1 MALGLSS
8 DVTKAKRIVFQLL
21 KFRARSRKE
30 IEDRLKK
37 KKFTRETIDTVIDYF
52 DKVDLINDEEFAS
65 SWMKSRLRKPLG
77 LRRISFEL
85 KQKGITEEIIE
96 QLKSNIKD
104 NYNEYEVVSEL
115 AKGKLKKLMNLDSN
129 KARGRIYSFLIR
141 RGFSIDLINEVVNE
155 L

>member
-1 MALGLSS
+1 MASELTS

-37 KKFTRETIDTVIDYF
+37 KKFTHETIDSVIAYF
-52 DKVDLINDEEFAS
+52 DKLELINDQEFALG
-65 SWMKSRLRKPLG
+65 WMKSRLNKPLG

-96 QLKSNIKD
+96 QAKASIKD
-104 NYNEYEVVSEL
+104 NYREYEVVSDL
-115 AKGKLKKLMNLDSN
+115 AKAKLNKLKNIESG
-129 KARGRIYSFLIR
+129 KARARVYRYLLS
-141 RGFSIDLINEVVNE
+141 RGFSIDVINEVVSE

>member
-1 MALGLSS
+1 MASELSS

-37 KKFTRETIDTVIDYF
+37 KKFTRETINSVIDYF
-52 DKVDLINDEEFAS
+52 DKLDLINDQEFAS
-65 SWMKSRLRKPLG
+65 CWMKSRLTKPLG

-96 QLKSNIKD
+96 QLKDNIKD
-104 NYNEYEVVSEL
+104 SYNEYEVVSDL
-115 AKGKLKKLMNLDSN
+115 AKSKLNKLKNIELD
-129 KARGRIYSFLIR
+129 KAKSRIYRYLLS
-141 RGFSIDLINEVVNE
+141 RGFSIDVINEVVSE

>member
-1 MALGLSS
+1 MSSELSS
-8 DVTKAKRIVFQLL
+8 DITKAKRIVFQLL

-37 KKFTRETIDTVIDYF
+37 KKFTRETINSVIEYF
-52 DKVDLINDEEFAS
+52 DKIELINDEEFAS
-65 SWMKSRLRKPLG
+65 GWMKSRLTKPLG

-96 QLKSNIKD
+96 QLKDNIKD
-104 NYNEYEVVSEL
+104 SYNEYEVVSDL
-115 AKGKLKKLMNLDSN
+115 AKSKLNKLKNIELDRAKS
-129 KARGRIYSFLIR
+129 RIYRYLLS
-141 RGFSIDLINEVVNE
+141 RGFSIDVINEVVSE